1 MSTFNNI
8 PICLSFTIIL
18 KFYSCFLF
26 QMMNNT
32 QVMSQPLFNTCP
44 NTTTYEPNSTYQS
57 SIQILLSSL
66 ATNATRPNGFYNS
79 SANNMVYGNF
89 LCRGDVSTSD
99 CHQCVTTA
107 GIDILQLCPQRKVA
121 LVYYDNCILRYSDQ
135 YFFGT
140 PDQNLAR
147 IILYN
152 TQNISDPDNFRPIL
166 GSMLDDVATAAANG
180 GSAKKYAPKSANY
193 SSFQKVYALAQ
204 CTPDISAASC
214 NTCLRDA
221 ISNLPSC
228 CDKSQ
233 GARVVFPSCGVRYE
247 LYPFYNDTA
256 TVFTPPPPAPPQA
269 SSTPPNSSGGDSDK
283 NRRISA
289 GVIVAIAVSAVV
301 SIVLLIVVYCYFR
314 RRASKKYDAITDTK
328 DISDIST
335 AESLQ
340 YSFGT
345 IQAATDNFSP
355 DNKIGEGGFGD
366 VYKGKF
372 PSGQVVA
379 VKRLSRSSGQGG
391 QEFKNEVLVVAKL
404 QHRNLVRL
412 VGFCLE
418 GDEKILVYEYVTN
431 QSLDYFL
438 FDPERQRILN
448 WSTRYKIIGGIA
460 RGLLY
465 LHEDSRLRIIHRD
478 LKASNILLDAEMN
491 PKISDFG
498 MAKIFGVD
506 QSQGN
511 TSRVV
516 GTYGYMSPEYAMH
529 GQFSTKSDV
538 FSFGVL
544 VLEIISGKKN
554 STFYQEEY
562 GGEDLISHAWKH
574 WKNGTPLEI
583 LDPNID
589 TESYSRQE
597 VIQCIH
603 LGLLCVQE
611 DVEQRPT
618 IASVVLMLNSYSV
631 TLPIPQQPP
640 TYFFLSSRA
649 EMMKQLGIESDKST
663 SNKSIPLSVNEV
675 SITEMYPR

>member
-1 MSTFNNI
+1 
-8 PICLSFTIIL
+8 
-18 KFYSCFLF
+18 
-26 QMMNNT
+26 MMMIST
-32 QVMSQPLFNTCP
+32 QVMSEPLSTQCP
-44 NTTTYEPNSTYQS
+44 NTTTYAPNSTYRS
-57 SIQILLSSL
+57 SLQILLSSL

-79 SANNMVYGNF
+79 SANNMVYGTF
-89 LCRGDVSTSD
+89 LCRGDVSTDD
-99 CHQCVTTA
+99 CQQCVTTA
-107 GIDILQLCPQRKVA
+107 GTDVLRLCPRQKVA
-121 LVYYDNCILRYSDQ
+121 LVYYDNCLLRYSDQ

-152 TQNISDPDNFRPIL
+152 TQNISDPNKFRPIL
-166 GSMLDDVATAAANG
+166 ASMLDEVATEAANG
-180 GSAKKYAPKSANY
+180 GAAKKYATKNATYSA
-193 SSFQKVYALAQ
+193 FQKVYALAQ

-256 TVFTPPPPAPPQA
+256 AVLTQPPPAPPQA

-283 NRRISA
+283 TRKTSP

-301 SIVLLIVVYCYFR
+301 SIVLLIVAYCYLR
-314 RRASKKYDAITDTK
+314 RRASKKYEAVTEAK

-340 YSFGT
+340 YNFNT
-345 IQAATDNFSP
+345 IRAATDNFSP
-355 DNKIGEGGFGD
+355 DNIIGEGGFGE

-372 PSGQVVA
+372 PTGQDVA
-379 VKRLSRSSGQGG
+379 VKRLSKHSGQGG
-391 QEFKNEVLVVAKL
+391 QEFKNEVLLVAKL

-412 VGFCLE
+412 LGFCLE
-418 GDEKILVYEYVTN
+418 GEEKILVYEYVPN

-438 FDPERQRILN
+438 FDPEQRKILN
-448 WSTRYKIIGGIA
+448 WSMRYKIIGGIA

-465 LHEDSRLRIIHRD
+465 LHEDSRLRVIHRD
-478 LKASNILLDAEMN
+478 LKASNVLLDAEMN

-498 MAKIFGVD
+498 MAKLFGVD
-506 QSQGN
+506 QSHGN
-511 TSRVV
+511 TSRIV

-529 GQFSTKSDV
+529 GHFSAKSDV

-554 STFYQEEY
+554 STFYQED
-562 GGEDLISHAWKH
+562 GAEDLINHAWKH
-574 WKNGTPLEI
+574 WRNRTPLEI
-583 LDPNID
+583 MDPNID
-589 TESYSRQE
+589 TESYSKQE

-603 LGLLCVQE
+603 MGLLCVQE
-611 DVEQRPT
+611 DVEERPT

-640 TYFFLSSRA
+640 TYFFISSRA
-649 EMMKQLGIESDKST
+649 EMMNQLGQESDQST
-663 SNKSIPLSVNEV
+663 SKSIPLSTNEV